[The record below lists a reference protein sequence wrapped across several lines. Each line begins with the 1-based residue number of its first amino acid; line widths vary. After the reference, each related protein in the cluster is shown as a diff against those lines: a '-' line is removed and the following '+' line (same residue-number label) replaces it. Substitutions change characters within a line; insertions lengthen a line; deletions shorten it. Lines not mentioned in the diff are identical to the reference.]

1 MSDNKLEIIAEP
13 DKPSFTTRRTV
24 DAPRKLVY
32 EAFTRPEHLKRW
44 MGPAAL
50 TMVLC
55 EQDLRVGGNWRFVH
69 RTPDGQE
76 FGFHGKFLELDPPG
90 RLVRTFVFEP
100 MPDHEAVE
108 TLLLEER
115 NGKTT
120 ITTTTV
126 HKTVEGRDGHLS
138 GDRME
143 MGMVEGYARLDA
155 LLAELQTRPQGNTT
169 AQATR

>member
-1 MSDNKLEIIAEP
+1 MNDKKLEIIVDP
-13 DKPSFTTRRTV
+13 GKPSFTTRRVV
-24 DAPRKLVY
+24 DAPRSLVY

-44 MGPAAL
+44 MGPRGLA
-50 TMVLC
+50 MVLC
-55 EQDLRVGGNWRFVH
+55 EQDLRVGGAWRFVH

-76 FGFHGKFLELDPPG
+76 FGFHGKYLELDPPG

-126 HKTVEGRDGHLS
+126 HQTIEGRDGHLS

-143 MGMVEGYARLDA
+143 MGMTEGYARLDE
-155 LLAELQTRPQGNTT
+155 LLAELLGGSS
-169 AQATR
+169 AQPRN